1 MRVNHWIFLKSGAV
15 LISILAVFMVVLT
28 LNEAA
33 AEASKKEAPSSL
45 AQGQA
50 IFADICSHCHS
61 ARPMPFKTAPEEVPQ
76 RLHDPH
82 ILPHQ
87 LFQLSNK
94 QIKDLVN
101 YLNELAKQ
109 R

>member
-1 MRVNHWIFLKSGAV
+1 MRINHWIFLKYSAV
-15 LISILAVFMVVLT
+15 LILILAVFMVALT
-28 LNEAA
+28 QYEAATKTSKNEA
-33 AEASKKEAPSSL
+33 SISL
-45 AQGQA
+45 ARGQT

-61 ARPMPFKTAPEEVPQ
+61 ARSMPFKTTPKEVPQ
-76 RLHDPH
+76 RLRDPR

-87 LFQLSNK
+87 FQLSNR

-101 YLNELAKQ
+101 YLNELAKP

>member
-1 MRVNHWIFLKSGAV
+1 MRINHWVFLKSGAV

-28 LNEAA
+28 LNEEA
-33 AEASKKEAPSSL
+33 AETSKKEALSSL

-50 IFADICSHCHS
+50 IFADTCSHCHS
-61 ARPMPFKTAPEEVPQ
+61 ARPMPFKTPPEGVPQ
-76 RLHDPH
+76 RLRDPR

-87 LFQLSNK
+87 FQLSNR

-101 YLNELAKQ
+101 YLNELAK
-109 R
+109 